1 MNLRKSQILWVLFII
16 SFSIYIPTLNNGFTL
31 DDAIV
36 LTENSFTQSA
46 DIINIFTKDTFAGY
60 FSEKASLDLVAGG
73 RYRPLSLVIFSAI
86 WKISSEPFIY
96 HLINVLCYAFTVIMV
111 FLLMFQLMQERCS
124 DKNKN
129 TLTSGLIA
137 VIFALHPVHTEVVNN
152 IKSLDEILSLLL
164 GLAAW
169 MILLKAKYNL
179 TLWTKISV
187 TLLFLMA
194 LLAKETAVV
203 LLPIIGVSILVLQ
216 NKSLLYTLKQLTPI
230 FLGLLIY
237 LIMRHLALGDVS
249 IITDSTEPLNNPF
262 LKYINNQ
269 WVPFTWSEKFGTIL
283 YSLGYYL
290 VLLVMP
296 INLTHDYYPQV
307 IPMTSLIS
315 TPAILSLAIHLV
327 LLYLSVTGLIKKR
340 WYGFGLAI
348 YLIAISLFSNTFLT
362 IGTLMAE
369 RFLYVPSLGFAVV
382 LAWLL
387 LLPIKFNQS
396 QVKTKPK
403 PNSMTV
409 WLSGIVLALAI
420 GYSGYKIIDRSKD
433 WHSNFAL
440 FQADIQR
447 SFRSAKLQNALG
459 GELVVQSQLA
469 QTKGSKKES
478 LMLHQA
484 IQHLDQAISLH
495 PTYSLAF
502 MLKGNAL
509 HYSGQH
515 QSAIEQFNKALAI
528 NPEFTDAKKNLRSVL
543 AHIENKKTEDNIKTT
558 EQQAQKFSESGQHI
572 EAIKLFSELIDQ
584 THSSKHYFFRG
595 ITYANNNQLELALND
610 FLQAEKAS
618 NVSDRTN
625 RLRIL
630 KLINNTY
637 KLMGK
642 TDLADLYQLK
652 IDRLNSFN

>member
-1 MNLRKSQILWVLFII
+1 M
-16 SFSIYIPTLNNGFTL
+16 
-31 DDAIV
+31 
-36 LTENSFTQSA
+36 
-46 DIINIFTKDTFAGY
+46 
-60 FSEKASLDLVAGG
+60 
-73 RYRPLSLVIFSAI
+73 SLVIFSAI
-86 WKISSEPFIY
+86 WKVSSDPFIY
-96 HLINVLCYAFTVIMV
+96 HLINVLCYAFTVVLV
-111 FLLMFQLMQERCS
+111 FLLMFQLIQERCS
-124 DKNKN
+124 DKSKQL
-129 TLTSGLIA
+129 LTSGLIA

-169 MILLKAKYNL
+169 MILLKAKINP
-179 TLWTKISV
+179 TLWIKAAV

-203 LLPIIGVSILVLQ
+203 LLPIIGISILVLQ

-269 WVPFTWSEKFGTIL
+269 WVPFTWSEKAGTIL

-315 TPAILSLAIHLV
+315 TPAILSLASHLV
-327 LLYLSVTGLIKKR
+327 LLYLCVTGLIKKR

-387 LLPIKFNQS
+387 LLPIKFHQS
-396 QVKTKPK
+396 HVKVKAKAKLYST
-403 PNSMTV
+403 TV
-409 WLSGIVLALAI
+409 WLSGLVLTLFV
-420 GYSGYKIIDRSKD
+420 GYSSIKIVDRSKD

-515 QSAIEQFNKALAI
+515 QSAIEQFNKALEI
-528 NPEFTDAKKNLRSVL
+528 NPEFTDAKNNLRAVL
-543 AHIENKKTEDNIKTT
+543 DHIENKKVEQSMQTT
-558 EQQAQKFSESGQHI
+558 EQQAQKFSESGQH
-572 EAIKLFSELIDQ
+572 EKAIKLFSQLIDQ
-584 THSSKHYFFRG
+584 TSSSKHYFFRG